1 MEEGSYYNNIK
12 KVQYKIGIVLLTEG
26 ITAQGIDILDIP
38 IILREIA
45 SEYENEIKLQ
55 TKEYE

>member
-45 SEYENEIKLQ
+45 SDYEEEAKL
-55 TKEYE
+55 YE